1 MHKGKSWGQ
10 RYRVRQSDKGLTLC
24 HPSFVS
30 TPGMRCQV
38 KEALRGL
45 LKATEFDFFKGGLD
59 GLSKPLKTFSGFQFL
74 SFLSSNLF
82 FFPSTPSMSTLSPF
96 VRISISTF
104 SIPFSSSFQ
113 YHFLPY
119 SKTKKKKSPFL
130 GTQGRTK
137 RPTGKDILVFLST
150 SHKIT
155 HIHFFLSWH
164 DKSSPCSQMANP
176 VTVWITFLPL
186 PFHSLP
192 HTHKIK

>member
-119 SKTKKKKSPFL
+119 SKTKKRKVLSWELKEEQRGQQARIFWYFCPLPTKSPTF
-130 GTQGRTK
+130 
-137 RPTGKDILVFLST
+137 T
-150 SHKIT
+150 S
-155 HIHFFLSWH
+155 S
-164 DKSSPCSQMANP
+164 
-176 VTVWITFLPL
+176 
-186 PFHSLP
+186 
-192 HTHKIK
+192 